1 MTLNYL
7 NSEVNQMCAVCVS
20 DTSGGQIALF
30 VIVISFI
37 FLGLL
42 RVSWNKNF
50 KKAKKS
56 FK

>member
-50 KKAKKS
+50 KKDKKS